1 MKGFVIAGT
10 GTGVGKTTITA
21 ALLSAL
27 RARGLT
33 VQPFKCGPDYIDP
46 AHHAVLAGR
55 PSYNLDTWMLSH
67 ETNRHIFRR
76 AMQTA
81 DVAVV
86 EGMMGLFDGANGH
99 SDEGSTAEIAKLL
112 GLPVVLVVDASNS
125 ARSIGAVVMGFRDF
139 DPRLRIAG
147 VILNGVAGP
156 HHLNLLRESI
166 APIGVPALGSFPR
179 LPELS
184 LRERHLGLITAGEET
199 WNAEQV
205 KHLAGVAETH
215 TDIDGLLAS
224 CDITDQAYTVSSNQ
238 RHNRHPVLVGI
249 ARDRAFS
256 FYYESSLDALRTAGA
271 ELVEVSPLSDASLPA
286 TLDGLYLG
294 GGYPEVYAE
303 QLSQNRTFL
312 QSLRDFVRGGRPV
325 YAECGG
331 LMYLAEELVTRDGH
345 CHSMASIL
353 PISIEMLD
361 RLEAFGYTEVEL
373 LDDCLVGQRGASLRG
388 HNFHYSR
395 VTRAGE
401 IDRRYRTRQ
410 LLGNVEGRDGFSAGN
425 VLASYIHL
433 SFAANPEAAER
444 FAQRCRQGRAVAQ

>member
-21 ALLSAL
+21 ALLVAL

-55 PSYNLDTWMLSH
+55 PSYNLDTWMLAQ
-67 ETNRHIFRR
+67 ETNRHIFQHPMR
-76 AMQTA
+76 TA
-81 DVAVV
+81 DVAIV

-112 GLPVVLVVDASNS
+112 SLPVVLVVDASNS

-139 DPRLRIAG
+139 DPRIRIAG
-147 VILNGVAGP
+147 VILNGVAGA
-156 HHLNLLRESI
+156 HHLELLRESI
-166 APIGVPALGSFPR
+166 APVGVPVLGSFPR

-184 LRERHLGLITAGEET
+184 LRERHLGLVTAGEET

-205 KHLAGVAETH
+205 KHLAGVAETRL
-215 TDIDGLLAS
+215 DIDGLLAG
-224 CDITDQAYTVSSNQ
+224 CDISDAPHTVSSNQ
-238 RHNRHPVLVGI
+238 RHHQHPVLIGL

-256 FYYESSLDALRTAGA
+256 FYYESSLDALRAAGA
-271 ELVEVSPLSDASLPA
+271 ELVEVSPLTDTSLPA
-286 TLDGLYLG
+286 ALDGLYLG

-303 QLSQNRTFL
+303 QLSQNHTFL
-312 QSLRDFVRGGRPV
+312 QSLRDFVNSGRPV

-331 LMYLAEELVTRDGH
+331 LMYLAEDLVTREGRRH
-345 CHSMASIL
+345 TMASIL

-373 LDDCLVGQRGASLRG
+373 LDDCLVGQRGARLRG
-388 HNFHYSR
+388 HSFHYSR

-401 IDRRYRTRQ
+401 IGRCYQTRQ
-410 LLGNVEGRDGFSAGN
+410 LLGNRDGRDGFSAGN
-425 VLASYIHL
+425 VLAGYIHL
-433 SFAANPEAAER
+433 SFAANPEAAEKFIR
-444 FAQRCRQGRAVAQ
+444 QCRQARAVAQ